1 MSQQR
6 IVGIVLLVLGVVI
19 LLFGLNASDSV
30 GDQVSEAVTGRFTD
44 KTMWYIIGGI
54 GLAVVG
60 VLMSVM
66 GVKGKSV

>member
-60 VLMSVM
+60 VLMSLM
-66 GVKGKSV
+66 GAKGKSA

>member
-19 LLFGLNASDSV
+19 LLFGLNASDSL

-60 VLMSVM
+60 VLMSLM
-66 GVKGKSV
+66 GVKSKNA